1 MIDQTASPTQ
11 EASFEIR
18 SLEIKTMERHGF
30 TGKFLLIYMIRKFL
44 CYAQNYVKL

>member
-18 SLEIKTMERHGF
+18 SLEIKTIERHGF
-30 TGKFLLIYMIRKFL
+30 TGLYD
-44 CYAQNYVKL
+44 